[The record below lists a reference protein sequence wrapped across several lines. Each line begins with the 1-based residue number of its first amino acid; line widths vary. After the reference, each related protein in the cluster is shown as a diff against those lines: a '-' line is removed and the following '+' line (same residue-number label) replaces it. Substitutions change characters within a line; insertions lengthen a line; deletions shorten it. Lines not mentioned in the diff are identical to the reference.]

1 MIFLEN
7 IAILV
12 YNAFGVTMVLLIYSL
27 PEERRGKKMRREEFK
42 MERTGLLEV
51 GDVLPIT
58 EGKLP
63 GSYYY
68 TLGKAYAM
76 SANYAVSERIK
87 SGEGKVVDVKE
98 TPKGYFVTVEFD
110 E

>member
-1 MIFLEN
+1 
-7 IAILV
+7 
-12 YNAFGVTMVLLIYSL
+12 
-27 PEERRGKKMRREEFK
+27 MRREEFK
-42 MERTGLLEV
+42 MERTGLVQV
-51 GDVLPIT
+51 GQILPVT

-63 GSYYY
+63 NSYYY

-76 SANYAVSERIK
+76 SANYEVGKRIVSK
-87 SGEGKVVDVKE
+87 EGRVASIEE

>member
-1 MIFLEN
+1 
-7 IAILV
+7 
-12 YNAFGVTMVLLIYSL
+12 
-27 PEERRGKKMRREEFK
+27 MRQEEFK
-42 MERTGLLEV
+42 MERTGLVEIGQV
-51 GDVLPIT
+51 IPIT

-63 GSYYY
+63 NSYYY

-76 SANYAVSERIK
+76 SANYPVGNRIR

-98 TPKGYFVTVEFD
+98 TEKKTPKKKKKKETEKGYFVTVEFD